1 MIIITVTVCFPSV
14 ALCQFTNVA
23 TQIIPG
29 PVQAGGPGLRHR
41 EGLGCV
47 RVFQGQRHQP
57 SGAGQHVRRALEGHQ
72 QKQRL

>member
-1 MIIITVTVCFPSV
+1 M
-14 ALCQFTNVA
+14 A